1 MATAMTA
8 STFYGMTIPAKA
20 AEPEWISDDQL
31 KDNSTA
37 EPKADDVLPSEN
49 QYNYQKEE
57 LAAFCH
63 FGPNTFNEI
72 EWGENYGDKTPNEIF
87 KLTKDFDADT
97 LVKSI
102 KDAGFKKLIVT
113 AKHHDGFCIWASD
126 YTKYDVDAATNYPGD
141 AETGRRDILEEIS
154 AACTGYDIDMGLYLS
169 PWDIHDPSYGY
180 YDENRNPVSADEDV
194 LDYNDYYNNQL
205 EEILGDDRYGNDG
218 HFVEVW
224 MDGAKG
230 SGANAQEYD
239 FERWFATIQKYEG
252 KASGKYDSDCMLF
265 GAQAYTTVRW
275 IGNENGYADK
285 NTWSKSTV
293 NYEKNTIDSNSKG
306 GYTIGY
312 EDGNQWTVPEAD
324 ARITSGWFWGT
335 TKNTPKSIT
344 DLGSM
349 YFGSVGNNATLLL
362 NIPPNNEGTVDKA
375 ILDRVAEFGKNI
387 KETFDDNLAVAESA
401 SVKADNVRGN
411 DTAFKPGNTV
421 DGDDKTYWTTEDGT
435 NKGTLL
441 VDLGGV
447 KTFDVVS
454 VEEAIQNGQRIN
466 EYKIEYR
473 NASGEWNVMDSGET
487 IGAKRL
493 CRTGAVKGDQVRITV
508 STTEGKVPMISEVGV
523 YKASDG
529 FELTGAAPDGMD
541 VIDISN
547 TDSFQFSNGWTDESG
562 PNFIGGTNKWAN
574 AGASFTLT
582 FEGTKVYLL
591 GTKDPNH
598 GTADVYIDD
607 QLVETIDTSA
617 SSRALGQLI
626 FESGDLADDEHTLR
640 LEVKNKAIG
649 IESAYVINNGGKGM
663 IGLETDNYTMNE
675 DTRMDVKLVRV
686 GGSEGA
692 VSVQV
697 APNPGSA
704 IQDDFNT
711 ELITTVTFAEGQT
724 EATAPVETRRNT
736 NTTGDREFSIEL
748 TALTEGV
755 IVGFNDKATVTILDT
770 ESSSKEALQTLVD
783 EGTAAEP
790 EWYTAGWDAYT
801 AAITAGAAVLEKQDA
816 TVDEITEAIS
826 AINAAKE
833 GLTARE
839 KYTEEDP
846 FVLPWKQGSSS
857 TLEAEFAELKDE
869 PLASDGK
876 WALQI
881 ADASWASNG
890 KYVNCL
896 NQQDTV
902 SIPYYAEKAG
912 TYTFTAYYRSGD
924 PNNALSWSETGGKI
938 TAGTVSAGA
947 SDSAGA
953 THEVSFDIVVTEAGA
968 GTLIFTGP
976 DKKSPQLD
984 KFEIVPKE
992 VALGQFTITAAA
1004 GENGTISDSG
1014 ASTVTEGES
1023 KTYTITP
1030 NDGYKIAD
1038 VKVNDESVGA
1048 VDTYT
1053 FENVS
1058 ADATIEAVFE
1068 FANYTEAN
1076 RFYFPADVNGSPV
1089 ILEAE
1094 YSILNDVKLASDG
1107 QWGLQVADASWA
1119 SNGKYV
1125 NCLNQQDT
1133 ISIPYYAEKAGTYS
1147 FTAYYRSGDPNNA
1160 LSWSEADGKITEG
1173 TSTAG
1178 ANDGAGATHEVT
1190 FDVVVTQA
1198 GAGTLIFTGP
1208 DKKSPQ
1214 LDKFDIVLKEE
1225 TGAAEIDKSILE
1237 SKIAEAKSEAEKTET
1252 YTEESIA
1259 ALKNA
1264 ISEAEKVFNDAAA
1277 DQEAV
1282 DDQVKLLTNAIN
1294 ALVEI
1299 PVSEKHKVTVDSGTN
1314 GNVTVSG
1321 TDQEG
1326 YVEEGNEITVTVNA
1340 NEGYVI
1346 DALTAADTSYTD
1358 AAGRSSYEF
1367 KMKVTADITIR
1378 ATFKEESTEP
1388 VTPDK
1393 SALEAELKEAAEI
1406 LAQTDKYTEE
1416 SLAEYQK
1423 AVDAAK
1429 AVLNEEKATAEEI
1442 EAAVKALADAKTL
1455 LVEKNNDT
1463 PDPGTGDGEDK
1474 PGTGTD
1480 KPGTGSG
1487 SDKPSAG
1494 NDKPQ
1499 SGKDSGKDTV
1509 KAVQTGDDT
1518 NIAIWVFALA
1528 AAAAAG
1534 GAVIIIRKRNMK

>member
-1 MATAMTA
+1 
-8 STFYGMTIPAKA
+8 
-20 AEPEWISDDQL
+20 
-31 KDNSTA
+31 
-37 EPKADDVLPSEN
+37 
-49 QYNYQKEE
+49 
-57 LAAFCH
+57 
-63 FGPNTFNEI
+63 
-72 EWGENYGDKTPNEIF
+72 
-87 KLTKDFDADT
+87 
-97 LVKSI
+97 
-102 KDAGFKKLIVT
+102 
-113 AKHHDGFCIWASD
+113 
-126 YTKYDVDAATNYPGD
+126 
-141 AETGRRDILEEIS
+141 
-154 AACTGYDIDMGLYLS
+154 
-169 PWDIHDPSYGY
+169 
-180 YDENRNPVSADEDV
+180 
-194 LDYNDYYNNQL
+194 
-205 EEILGDDRYGNDG
+205 
-218 HFVEVW
+218 
-224 MDGAKG
+224 
-230 SGANAQEYD
+230 
-239 FERWFATIQKYEG
+239 
-252 KASGKYDSDCMLF
+252 
-265 GAQAYTTVRW
+265 
-275 IGNENGYADK
+275 
-285 NTWSKSTV
+285 
-293 NYEKNTIDSNSKG
+293 
-306 GYTIGY
+306 
-312 EDGNQWTVPEAD
+312 
-324 ARITSGWFWGT
+324 
-335 TKNTPKSIT
+335 
-344 DLGSM
+344 
-349 YFGSVGNNATLLL
+349 
-362 NIPPNNEGTVDKA
+362 
-375 ILDRVAEFGKNI
+375 
-387 KETFDDNLAVAESA
+387 
-401 SVKADNVRGN
+401 
-411 DTAFKPGNTV
+411 
-421 DGDDKTYWTTEDGT
+421 
-435 NKGTLL
+435 
-441 VDLGGV
+441 
-447 KTFDVVS
+447 
-454 VEEAIQNGQRIN
+454 
-466 EYKIEYR
+466 
-473 NASGEWNVMDSGET
+473 MDSGET

-640 LEVKNKAIG
+640 LKVKNKAIG

-686 GGSEGA
+686 GGSKGA

-748 TALTEGV
+748 TALTKGV

-896 NQQDTV
+896 NQQDT
-902 SIPYYAEKAG
+902 
-912 TYTFTAYYRSGD
+912 
-924 PNNALSWSETGGKI
+924 
-938 TAGTVSAGA
+938 
-947 SDSAGA
+947 
-953 THEVSFDIVVTEAGA
+953 
-968 GTLIFTGP
+968 
-976 DKKSPQLD
+976 
-984 KFEIVPKE
+984 
-992 VALGQFTITAAA
+992 
-1004 GENGTISDSG
+1004 
-1014 ASTVTEGES
+1014 
-1023 KTYTITP
+1023 
-1030 NDGYKIAD
+1030 
-1038 VKVNDESVGA
+1038 
-1048 VDTYT
+1048 
-1053 FENVS
+1053 
-1058 ADATIEAVFE
+1058 
-1068 FANYTEAN
+1068 
-1076 RFYFPADVNGSPV
+1076 
-1089 ILEAE
+1089 
-1094 YSILNDVKLASDG
+1094 
-1107 QWGLQVADASWA
+1107 
-1119 SNGKYV
+1119 
-1125 NCLNQQDT
+1125 

-1147 FTAYYRSGDPNNA
+1147 FTAHYRSGDPNNA

-1178 ANDGAGATHEVT
+1178 ASDGAGATHEVT

-1225 TGAAEIDKSILE
+1225 TGAAEVDKSSLE

-1264 ISEAEKVFNDAAA
+1264 ISEAEKVFNDDAA

-1499 SGKDSGKDTV
+1499 SGKDTV

-1518 NIAIWVFALA
+1518 NVAIWVFTLV